1 MEITLSGG
9 NFGGEI
15 IIWNKTDI
23 LEDGREYMDIEGFI
37 YALVGNVA
45 VFYGMA

>member
-15 IIWNKTDI
+15 IIWDKTGV

-37 YALVGNVA
+37 YALSGVSA